1 MQKLDDSYKKDLFV
15 GSMLIADA
23 YSKHGVLLLREGS
36 LIENEYQLNVLTK
49 RNVVFLKR
57 IKRKPKISEVLI
69 QAALDGVQTSNLY
82 VSDSNLQNA
91 IAVKSEVVKDVGVL
105 FDGISST
112 GTIDVHLAEKAARK
126 LVGDLQED
134 HLALMLTTRLKGI
147 DAYTFTHSVNVC
159 ILSMYIALTA
169 GYEKNLIDIGT
180 GALLHDIG
188 KTQTPESILRK
199 EGPLEIEEMDIIRQ
213 HPANGAKLLIDSAYT
228 NEIVLSCVLDHHE
241 KLDGS
246 GYPDKKCDPSISP
259 FARIT
264 CIADIYDALTT
275 DRPYRKAFTPFDA
288 LLMMGQDME
297 GQLDPQ
303 LFEHFVSTVSYTTH
317 IDITVSG
324 DYLYDDAPLIEET
337 EQLRQP
343 EVYLRQDLN
352 CFDMLA

>member
-1 MQKLDDSYKKDLFV
+1 
-15 GSMLIADA
+15 
-23 YSKHGVLLLREGS
+23 
-36 LIENEYQLNVLTK
+36 
-49 RNVVFLKR
+49 LKR

-69 QAALDGVQTSNLY
+69 QAALDGVQSSNIY
-82 VSDSNLQNA
+82 ISDSNLQNA
-91 IAVKSEVVKDVGVL
+91 ISVKSEVVKDVGVL

-112 GTIDVHLAEKAARK
+112 GTIDVLLAEKAARK

-134 HLALMLTTRLKGI
+134 HLALMLTTKLKGI

-169 GYEKNLIDIGT
+169 GYEKNIVDIGT

-199 EGPLEIEEMDIIRQ
+199 DGPLEFEEMDIIRQ
-213 HPANGAKLLIDSAYT
+213 HPANGAKLLIDADYS
-228 NEIVLSCVLDHHE
+228 NDIVLSCVLDHHE

-246 GYPDKKCDPSISP
+246 GYPGKKHNSSISP

-288 LLMMGQDME
+288 LLMMGQDMD
-297 GQLDPQ
+297 GQLDPLQ
-303 LFEHFVSTVSYTTH
+303 FEHFVSTVSYTTH

-324 DYLYDDAPLIEET
+324 DYLYNDATHPEEL
-337 EQLRQP
+337 EQLKQP
-343 EVYLRQDLN
+343 EIYLSNELN
-352 CFDMLA
+352 CFDRLA